1 MTHEPG
7 LASDELSGL
16 EVWRIG
22 HHPFPWRW
30 VDWRY
35 AEHGIFT
42 NRWDDPD
49 GRFRVAYAASSLRG
63 ALLEVLAQFRVDP
76 QLDES
81 LAEIDDDPA
90 YPTQPA
96 GVVRRSWFDRRSASS
111 ALLSG
116 RFCQITR
123 SETIR
128 ALRPHFLATAKRL
141 GHADFDAAVLRDAVP
156 RQLTRAVSAHLYAV
170 YADLQGIAYRSR
182 HGDEEKLWAVW
193 EQPTDVDYSQALSSL
208 SAPAPLADGLTEVRD
223 VLDFFVLRVQ

>member
-1 MTHEPG
+1 MKREPG
-7 LASDELSGL
+7 LAVDELAGL

-35 AEHGIFT
+35 AEHGMFS

-76 QLDES
+76 QLDKA
-81 LAEIDDDPA
+81 LVEIDDDPSH
-90 YPTQPA
+90 PTQPA

-111 ALLSG
+111 ASLTG
-116 RFCQITR
+116 RFCQIGR

-141 GHADFDAAVLRDAVP
+141 GYADFDAAVLRDSVP
-156 RQLTRAVSAHLYAV
+156 RELTRAVSAHLYAV
-170 YADLQGIAYRSR
+170 REDLHGISYRSR
-182 HGDEEKLWAVW
+182 HGDEEKLWAIW
-193 EQPTDVDYSQALSSL
+193 EQPTDVDSSQALSAL
-208 SAPAPLADGLTEVRD
+208 SAPVALTEDMVEVEN
-223 VLDFFVLRVQ
+223 VLDFFALRVQ